1 MTFYIIVILYF
12 ILFLGPIGIPY
23 NDPAFGKK
31 DNSSSQKNIEI
42 CYTWGDSIKDDE
54 LPFSTWSVRVLAGF
68 IMKDMKLIEKS
79 YRDKKYFVKT
89 WNQME
94 TVKNCIGS

>member
-12 ILFLGPIGIPY
+12 ILFLGTIGIPY
-23 NDPAFGKK
+23 NDPTFGKK

-54 LPFSTWSVRVLAGF
+54 LPFSAWSVRVLAGF